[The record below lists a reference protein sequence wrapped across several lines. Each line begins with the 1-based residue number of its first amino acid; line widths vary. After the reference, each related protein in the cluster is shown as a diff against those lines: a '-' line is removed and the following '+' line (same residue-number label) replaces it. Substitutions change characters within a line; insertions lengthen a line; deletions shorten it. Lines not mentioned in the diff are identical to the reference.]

1 VATFNPI
8 SSIDDEPL
16 AIVEALVR
24 HDEPLAIIDRGRI
37 HIFDSTDEEEDDKK
51 EEKVQKIW
59 RIKSWWNQLQVPI
72 KKKDEK
78 DECWNYSIKLLP
90 FNSPPPT

>member
-59 RIKSWWNQLQVPI
+59 RIKSW
-72 KKKDEK
+72 
-78 DECWNYSIKLLP
+78 
-90 FNSPPPT
+90 